1 MLAEKNELKIPRYIF
16 WIDKNI
22 KNDENQKY
30 LNQLIKEFPTYK
42 IETFTSI
49 NNLESFLTKN
59 KKVYDFK
66 FIYNIISGSLAEDFF
81 NRYNLFTNTTIIAG
95 TIVFCGNKNYHSSK
109 PYANDLYLNPG
120 SVVNN
125 FTEVINYI
133 KSPNDM
139 LWYNLTN
146 IKKDSI
152 MLPKKK
158 TTFGNTFKY
167 AQSLTEI
174 TLPIILTEI
183 IKKNLIQ
190 DIDILKFKEYIF
202 SRYLYNKKNNII
214 IPLVKPSLEKS
225 VYIPLKKRAK
235 YLLRLYTAETDFYHD
250 INKELTNIEGFGFY
264 KVFIL
269 ILYFSIQNK
278 ILDSF
283 TSRELYRRTLISKN
297 EMDEI
302 IQIFEKKKNGDKTN
316 KEISSI
322 LYYGK
327 PFMSFSKDRTVTYNF
342 AKTIYPNTCR
352 VMFIL
357 NPPKLKDKVFFSNID
372 IDKLNISEY
381 SEKEVLFLPLS
392 CFEITD
398 YKKIGE
404 SDYEIKLNYLDK
416 YYDELNKTI
425 SLMKNQDEMQTFY
438 EKVLE
443 SPFSEKVIE
452 CLEDYKNIF
461 NNIKDFFIERSSIQD
476 INLNFNKIIPKLP
489 HDKLIPR
496 FNENASM
503 EGIPSGFSNGKQLNA
518 LFSSEPVSIQLQE
531 NKNSGYKIWEL
542 KYSDGNKAII
552 KQHPKRGDNIIIK
565 KIDENGQLGYYDE
578 AFKPISEE
586 IKIGKTNTKEVLT
599 HSKDF
604 NMAEVQELS
613 LLRNGFASANLF
625 GGAIGYNLAN
635 IDNFIKSSKEDKL
648 KSLGATFGL
657 STGMVILSNTAKS
670 AVPVVST
677 GLLGGFYI
685 YDLVSDINS
694 PALTKKETA
703 ISILKNTT
711 NLAVNIGT
719 GIGGFYA
726 GMQIGISLGITTGP
740 GVVLI
745 GLGSGIVGGLIGGL
759 FGRFLTSQK
768 MILNCNSFYKNYI
781 PLKFREDGNIPD
793 LFWEGINKN
802 TKSLALEVIID
813 QKYKTWSVINIPPQT
828 RKISPDVGETLI
840 KYGRFRH
847 YNPNTVD
854 FMLYSI
860 KKEKITQEEWNDQKK
875 NKELIIDV
883 AILEVD
889 NL

>member
-404 SDYEIKLNYLDK
+404 SDYEITLNYLDK
-416 YYDELNKTI
+416 YYEELNKTI
-425 SLMKNQDEMQTFY
+425 SLMKNQDEMQRFY

-781 PLKFREDGNIPD
+781 PLKSREEGNIPD

>member
-781 PLKFREDGNIPD
+781 PLKFREKGNIPD

>member
-1 MLAEKNELKIPRYIF
+1 M
-16 WIDKNI
+16 
-22 KNDENQKY
+22 
-30 LNQLIKEFPTYK
+30 
-42 IETFTSI
+42 
-49 NNLESFLTKN
+49 
-59 KKVYDFK
+59 
-66 FIYNIISGSLAEDFF
+66 
-81 NRYNLFTNTTIIAG
+81 
-95 TIVFCGNKNYHSSK
+95 
-109 PYANDLYLNPG
+109 
-120 SVVNN
+120 
-125 FTEVINYI
+125 
-133 KSPNDM
+133 
-139 LWYNLTN
+139 
-146 IKKDSI
+146 
-152 MLPKKK
+152 
-158 TTFGNTFKY
+158 
-167 AQSLTEI
+167 
-174 TLPIILTEI
+174 
-183 IKKNLIQ
+183 
-190 DIDILKFKEYIF
+190 
-202 SRYLYNKKNNII
+202 
-214 IPLVKPSLEKS
+214 
-225 VYIPLKKRAK
+225 
-235 YLLRLYTAETDFYHD
+235 
-250 INKELTNIEGFGFY
+250 
-264 KVFIL
+264 
-269 ILYFSIQNK
+269 
-278 ILDSF
+278 
-283 TSRELYRRTLISKN
+283 YRRA
-297 EMDEI
+297 
-302 IQIFEKKKNGDKTN
+302 F
-316 KEISSI
+316 
-322 LYYGK
+322 
-327 PFMSFSKDRTVTYNF
+327 
-342 AKTIYPNTCR
+342 
-352 VMFIL
+352 
-357 NPPKLKDKVFFSNID
+357 
-372 IDKLNISEY
+372 
-381 SEKEVLFLPLS
+381 
-392 CFEITD
+392 

-781 PLKFREDGNIPD
+781 PLKSREEGNIPD